1 MNITITGS
9 NGFIGSNLY
18 LNLEDDKRVSKIY
31 KITSESTESELEN
44 AIQKSDAVINLAG
57 VNRSKSNQDFVDT
70 NVNFAK
76 KLQFLFKTAHLA
88 NSCFTLHHLML
99 EEMMYMAKV
108 KWMVSLLLRRFLRT
122 VKKLVIERFPGI
134 FGKNSKPFYNSV
146 VATFCHNVAHGKK
159 MKLTIRFQK

>member
-18 LNLEDDKRVSKIY
+18 LNLEDDIKSIENIQDNIRINRYRGIKRK
-31 KITSESTESELEN
+31 L
-44 AIQKSDAVINLAG
+44 QKSDIVINLG
-57 VNRSKSNQDFVDT
+57 WRNRSKSNQDFVDT
-70 NVNFAK
+70 NVNFLQK

-122 VKKLVIERFPGI
+122 VKK
-134 FGKNSKPFYNSV
+134 N
-146 VATFCHNVAHGKK
+146 
-159 MKLTIRFQK
+159 